1 MLFNSYEFVFLL
13 LPVTLLVWYGL
24 NRLRRYAA
32 AKVCLVIASLI
43 FYAYFNISYL
53 PIILGSI
60 AVNYALGRVL
70 VSDASQ
76 AVRRLFVWIGVLL
89 NLGVL
94 GYFKY
99 FDFFLQNL
107 NLLFRADFAM
117 RGIVLPLGISFFTFQ
132 QLSYVIDCYKRTVPR
147 YAFLDYALFV
157 SFFPQLVAGP
167 IVLHSEIVPQF
178 ADVSKK
184 SFQPDSFCC
193 GVMAFSLGL
202 AKKVLIA
209 DALGVVVNS
218 GFDTLQ
224 SISGA
229 QAWLTMLAYTMQ
241 IYFDFSGY
249 CDMATGIGRMFNIE
263 LPTNFDSPYK
273 AVDIVG
279 FWKRWHITLTRFF
292 THYVY
297 FPLGGNRKGKARTYL
312 NIFIVFLVSGI
323 WHGAGYTFILWGVLH
338 GIANILCRAL
348 RPYLENVPKALL
360 WIVNFAFLNLTW
372 VIFRAPTITDAATL
386 YRRLFSGT
394 VGLQDT
400 LKTAL
405 EKNIASNLLMNL
417 GVPQHEFVYIVL
429 LIAAATGMALLL
441 RNTNERIGRFRPTA
455 VSALVV
461 IALLTVSVLS
471 LSGVSTFLYFN
482 F

>member
-13 LPVTLLVWYGL
+13 LPATLLVWHGL
-24 NRLRRYAA
+24 NRLRLYAA
-32 AKVCLVIASLI
+32 AKVCLVVSSLI
-43 FYAYFNISYL
+43 FYAYFNLSYL

-60 AVNYALGRVL
+60 LVNYALGRVL
-70 VSDASQ
+70 ISDAGKT
-76 AVRRLFVWIGVLL
+76 VRRLFVWLGVLL

-147 YAFLDYALFV
+147 YNFLDYALFV

-184 SFQPDSFCC
+184 AFCPDSFCR
-193 GVMAFSLGL
+193 GVTAFALGL

-218 GFDTLQ
+218 GFDTL
-224 SISGA
+224 SSLSGA

-263 LPTNFDSPYK
+263 LPMNFDSPYK

-297 FPLGGNRKGKARTYL
+297 YPLGGNRKGKARTYL
-312 NIFIVFLVSGI
+312 NIFIVFLVSGV

-348 RPYLENVPKALL
+348 KPYLEQVPKAVT

-372 VIFRAPTITDAATL
+372 VIFRAPTVADALTL
-386 YRRLFSGT
+386 YRRLFTGT
-394 VGLQDT
+394 FGLQDA
-400 LKTAL
+400 LQKAL
-405 EKNIASNLLMNL
+405 EKNIVNNLLMNL
-417 GVPQHEFVYIVL
+417 GVPGHEFIYIVL
-429 LIAAATGMALLL
+429 LIALSTALALIC
-441 RNTNERIGRFRPTA
+441 RNTNERIERFRPTV
-455 VSALVV
+455 VSAIAV

>member
-13 LPVTLLVWYGL
+13 LPLTLLVWYGL
-24 NRLRRYAA
+24 NRFRLYSA
-32 AKVCLVIASLI
+32 AKISLVIASLI
-43 FYAYFNISYL
+43 FYAYFNWSYL
-53 PIILGSI
+53 FIILGSI
-60 AVNYALGRVL
+60 AVNYGLGRL
-70 VSDASQ
+70 LTSDAPRG
-76 AVRRLFVWIGVLL
+76 VRRAAVWLGVLL

-107 NLLFRADFAM
+107 NMVFHADFAM
-117 RGIVLPLGISFFTFQ
+117 RNIVLPLGISFFTFQ
-132 QLSYVIDCYKRTVPR
+132 QLSYVIDSYKQEVPR
-147 YAFLDYALFV
+147 YNFLDYALFV

-184 SFQPDSFCC
+184 TFQPDNFAR
-193 GVMAFSLGL
+193 GVMAFACGL

-209 DALGVVVNS
+209 DALGVVVNA
-218 GFDTLQ
+218 GYDTVKTL
-224 SISGA
+224 SGA
-229 QAWLTMLAYTMQ
+229 EAWLTMLCYTMQ

-249 CDMATGIGRMFNIE
+249 CDMATGIGKMFNIDI
-263 LPTNFDSPYK
+263 PMNFNSPYK
-273 AVDIVG
+273 ADDIVG

-297 FPLGGNRKGKARTYL
+297 YPLGGNRKGTARTYL

-338 GIANILCRAL
+338 GVANIICRAL
-348 RPYLENVPKALL
+348 KKQLAPVPKAVR
-360 WIVNFAFLNLTW
+360 WIANFAFLNLTW
-372 VIFRAPTITDAATL
+372 IVFRAPTLRDALTL
-386 YRRLFSGT
+386 YGRLFARGW
-394 VGLQDT
+394 T
-400 LKTAL
+400 LHEALCKAL
-405 EKNIASNLLMNL
+405 EKNILQNLIMNF
-417 GVPQHEFVYIVL
+417 GVPHSALVYIVL
-429 LIAAATGMALLL
+429 ILAFSVALSLL
-441 RNTNERIGRFRPTA
+441 CRNTNERIERFRPT
-455 VSALVV
+455 VLSALTV
-461 IALLTVSVLS
+461 IVLLTVSILS